1 VMFQRFAGDGDALSA
16 PEFQILENSSHTM
29 AGRSRSESPWLCD
42 SPSLSEHQSRLDA
55 NPLYNV
61 VVSRKRAEQDSI
73 LLANRI
79 RLLRAEEEK
88 TRKKTKETEKKT
100 QEILEL
106 RRRSEERRVAKE
118 AEDARREAEE
128 RELRSRQM
136 QEREEQNRKLSER
149 QRSILEQKTDMSS
162 AVRSERE
169 ANMQAVEEQRLMEA
183 ADVMAKAEKVRA
195 TAQAA
200 ARSRARSEGAK
211 HELAQGIVQ
220 ERMVREDDI
229 RRTKALEIE
238 RMESEE
244 AQLISRLQQS
254 QERHRAAYLRLE
266 NALQH
271 NGGGSVPASHPG
283 TPGARSA
290 KGLSCGTSVSSRA
303 LAVGATGVAAAVSS
317 LGSGGGSSS
326 SSCSAGGGGR
336 GYRPPRPGG
345 PPSSLILHF
354 VGSAAAM
361 PQHHQQHQ
369 QQQQQQQQRRA
380 PMARTVSAAGLGV
393 RFEQQQQ
400 QQHQQQQ
407 QQQAPPRDRQLDPD
421 LGSPGDFRFSDVP
434 KPENYLHTYRDLH
447 TRVHTD
453 MLGQLWEGTHRFLR
467 SLFDENFMAHATISA
482 GFHYPVRTQ
491 YATLHMQ
498 VRVNAGNICGEDGR
512 GMEVGQLIETLKRDR
527 MAFERDA
534 ETVKYQVTENVKVSL
549 LAAASEY
556 EQQNPGESAC
566 RQVAPLSYELG
577 ATAMPT
583 IHDEG
588 EEEEEAEKEAKKEA
602 EKEAEEAEEAEKE
615 AEEEGEQKKCEG
627 GIAKSKDEQDAQNAA
642 DDSRDSQIALN
653 HEVADEVP
661 ASYLV
666 NIQPAEGSVFYT
678 MLYEQR
684 QKCADEFG
692 ADPTFLY
699 PLHVS
704 VTGFFEASE
713 FQIRRLRD
721 VIPEMLQR
729 ELKDA
734 GGPTIGKVICT
745 KTGYV
750 LFDMQASA
758 ITNFSQRL
766 GEVSSRQCG
775 LHIRPKAVNHIS
787 LACNRP
793 EEAIREKI
801 RRIFEAPE
809 DAMDDASRLIRETR
823 DGAEFDLVIS
833 RLLARSSFER
843 LSEDGPHKFTEV
855 VRIPLNSLI
864 DIPTPR

>member
-400 QQHQQQQ
+400 QQHQQQRSGYPSEHEARGASHQAREPQAQAQSQPQ
-407 QQQAPPRDRQLDPD
+407 QQPRLVYEHE
-421 LGSPGDFRFSDVP
+421 GDFRGGGSP
-434 KPENYLHTYRDLH
+434 PAPSGTNRS
-447 TRVHTD
+447 
-453 MLGQLWEGTHRFLR
+453 GGGSIWEGPPAPVRAENRSMQRGSQALPEGCMEIRGTTQGDLFQDVQRDKYARPERHFNR
-467 SLFDENFMAHATISA
+467 SLAR
-482 GFHYPVRTQ
+482 G
-491 YATLHMQ
+491 TL
-498 VRVNAGNICGEDGR
+498 ALPDGKMR
-512 GMEVGQLIETLKRDR
+512 
-527 MAFERDA
+527 FEG
-534 ETVKYQVTENVKVSL
+534 TT
-549 LAAASEY
+549 
-556 EQQNPGESAC
+556 
-566 RQVAPLSYELG
+566 
-577 ATAMPT
+577 
-583 IHDEG
+583 
-588 EEEEEAEKEAKKEA
+588 
-602 EKEAEEAEEAEKE
+602 
-615 AEEEGEQKKCEG
+615 
-627 GIAKSKDEQDAQNAA
+627 
-642 DDSRDSQIALN
+642 
-653 HEVADEVP
+653 
-661 ASYLV
+661 
-666 NIQPAEGSVFYT
+666 
-678 MLYEQR
+678 
-684 QKCADEFG
+684 
-692 ADPTFLY
+692 
-699 PLHVS
+699 
-704 VTGFFEASE
+704 
-713 FQIRRLRD
+713 
-721 VIPEMLQR
+721 
-729 ELKDA
+729 
-734 GGPTIGKVICT
+734 
-745 KTGYV
+745 
-750 LFDMQASA
+750 
-758 ITNFSQRL
+758 
-766 GEVSSRQCG
+766 
-775 LHIRPKAVNHIS
+775 
-787 LACNRP
+787 
-793 EEAIREKI
+793 
-801 RRIFEAPE
+801 
-809 DAMDDASRLIRETR
+809 
-823 DGAEFDLVIS
+823 GAEFGNMY
-833 RLLARSSFER
+833 RLKSTNES
-843 LSEDGPHKFTEV
+843 
-855 VRIPLNSLI
+855 
-864 DIPTPR
+864 